1 MSSQVVNR
9 IYVGN
14 LPVGCEERDV
24 NREFEK
30 FGKISKLDI
39 KRTVSGA
46 PYAFIEYVDSRDA
59 EDAIKDRNGYDF
71 DGSRLRVEVPFN
83 ARDGRGRNWRGRGQP
98 PRKGKYVIE
107 VSGLPPSGSWQDLK
121 DHMREAGECGHADV
135 FRDGTGEVSFFSVR
149 DMEIAVEK
157 FNGSVFRSHEG
168 RLCICIAKA
177 AVKIC
182 CSFSTGEK
190 SRVTIREKTRGYSDG
205 ERGGGGRYNSRSRSY
220 EYRRESRDH
229 DRHDRYDKRHSRDH
243 VEERRRRSY
252 SRSVERD
259 RRYKK
264 SDQTNGHTRRLSN
277 E

>member
-83 ARDGRGRNWRGRGQP
+83 ARNGRGRNWRGRGQP
-98 PRKGKYVIE
+98 PRKGKYIVE

-168 RLCICIAKA
+168 
-177 AVKIC
+177 
-182 CSFSTGEK
+182 EK
-190 SRVTIREKTRGYSDG
+190 SRVTVREKTRGYSDG
-205 ERGGGGRYNSRSRSY
+205 ERGGGGRYYSRSRSY
-220 EYRRESRDH
+220 ENRRDSRDY
-229 DRHDRYDKRHSRDH
+229 DRHDRYDRRYSRDRGD
-243 VEERRRRSY
+243 ERRRRSY
-252 SRSVERD
+252 SRSVEKD
-259 RRYKK
+259 RRYKV
-264 SDQTNGHTRRLSN
+264 SRSRSRSMRD
-277 E
+277 